1 MRNVVKRD
9 EMRSF
14 RLPGGAELREV
25 ISPENS
31 LLERVSVNEV
41 ALSPGV
47 SSEEHYHIGCE
58 EVYFILEGEGVVH
71 LEGES
76 FSVSRGDAVFIPPEL
91 SHRIE
96 NPTDVP
102 LRFLSISSPPFSRE
116 KTVSGGKG

>member
-1 MRNVVKRD
+1 MRNVVRRD

-14 RLPGGAELREV
+14 RLPGGAVLRGV
-25 ISPENS
+25 ISPKNS

-41 ALSPGV
+41 TLPPGV

-58 EVYFILEGEGVVH
+58 EVYFILDGEGVVH
-71 LEGES
+71 LGGES